1 MKNPII
7 ALAICVSVIGCSTLQ
22 SLQNNPGVQA
32 AEVAAISIGGTLAT
46 GSPVFAYVAPIAVN
60 GLTALADGSNPTAV
74 TGNVATDAPLIKS
87 AVAAAIPNSSGKTA
101 AAAIANAYVTAMAKP
116 GVPQTP
122 AGANAVIGA
131 LASGLTTGAT
141 KAGAPAASSKPPGA

>member
-1 MKNPII
+1 MKTSITASI
-7 ALAICVSVIGCSTLQ
+7 VCISLVGCSTLR
-22 SLQNNPGVQA
+22 SIQNNPGVQA
-32 AEVAAISIGGTLAT
+32 AETAGIAIGGTLAT

-74 TGNVATDAPLIKS
+74 TGNVASDAPLIAS
-87 AVAAAIPNSSGKTA
+87 TVAAAIPNSTGKTA
-101 AAAIANAYVTAMAKP
+101 ATAVANAYVKAMASP

-131 LASGLTTGAT
+131 IASGLTTGV
-141 KAGAPAASSKPPGA
+141 SSAKTNSAVVSR